1 MTSRPKR
8 LLDDAAWR
16 ILNALQNDA
25 RLSFNELG
33 RRIGLSAPAVA
44 ERVRRMEEAG
54 IIAGYHLAVRLEKL
68 FPIHA
73 IMRVS
78 APEQNC
84 VALGARAREFREVIE
99 AYRVTGDDRLVL
111 KVVAESVEHLDWLI
125 AELSRYGTV
134 TTSIVLRS
142 RWRPVSRLSPSVPG
156 SRADDRR
163 PTAVQTLET
172 TVSRGVASAGA
183 NARRRRRAE

>member
-1 MTSRPKR
+1 MTSRQER
-8 LLDDAAWR
+8 LLDDAGWR

-73 IMRVS
+73 IVRVS

-84 VALGARAREFREVIE
+84 GALGARARELREVIE

-134 TTSIVLRS
+134 TTSILLRS
-142 RWRPVSRLSPSVPG
+142 RWRPVSRLSPS
-156 SRADDRR
+156 DR
-163 PTAVQTLET
+163 L
-172 TVSRGVASAGA
+172 
-183 NARRRRRAE
+183 ARVRQ